1 MRAPGTQ
8 LRPANAVM
16 ILLPIIANLLWTR
29 WRLPSV
35 MNRNALF
42 LITLLSFLS
51 STMLSACAVVP
62 PLGEGLT
69 PDFRLRG
76 KIGVSD
82 QSPSGESFSASFDWI
97 QAGDAFAIELWGPLG
112 QGRTRL
118 AGDDEVLTVT
128 DARGATLAGES
139 PEALM
144 QQHLGWS
151 APVNVLRY
159 WIRGRLAP
167 GSRAN
172 AVDRDAA
179 GRLTGFKQ
187 LGWAVELSRWRESA
201 AGPVPGRI
209 RATRHGRRIT
219 VLCKE
224 WLSD

>member
-1 MRAPGTQ
+1 
-8 LRPANAVM
+8 
-16 ILLPIIANLLWTR
+16 
-29 WRLPSV
+29 
-35 MNRNALF
+35 MNRNTLF
-42 LITLLSFLS
+42 LITLLSL
-51 STMLSACAVVP
+51 TMLSACTVVA

-69 PDFRLRG
+69 ADFRLRG
-76 KIGVSD
+76 KIGVRD
-82 QSPSGESFSASFDWI
+82 QSSSGGSFSASFDWI

-118 AGDDEVLTVT
+118 TGDAETLTVT
-128 DARGATLAGES
+128 DASGVTLAGES

-167 GSRAN
+167 GWRAN
-172 AVDRDAA
+172 AVDRDAT
-179 GRLTGFKQ
+179 GHLTAFEQ

-209 RATRHGRRIT
+209 RATRDDRRIT
-219 VLCKE
+219 VVCKE
-224 WLSD
+224 WQHP